1 MNALKDSDHVIPFR
15 HKFEIICVLR
25 KVGASKLQ
33 IMVVIGIPSTESTR
47 YDNICLIK
55 IFQTMAEFI
64 GIYTYI
70 LC

>member
-15 HKFEIICVLR
+15 HNFEIICVLR

-33 IMVVIGIPSTESTR
+33 IMVVKGIPSTESTR